1 MNTTNRVAL
10 VTGASRGIGKAIA
23 QELGQSEY
31 KVYLTGRTREG
42 QESYSKLPGSIDE
55 TARLIEHAGGQ
66 AVAVPCDHSDDQA
79 VEELFSQIADE
90 TNGLDLLVNNAWSGY
105 STMQRRLEEALAGK
119 KSKKKMIEGM
129 EAAFGEFTEPFWT
142 MSLGNWDEMSIVGVR
157 SHYVASVLAARSMV
171 KRQHGLIVNIT
182 ADISQS
188 GGQVAYS
195 MAKSAI
201 NRMTVDMA
209 EQLRS
214 SNVATVAIQPGM
226 VLTEM
231 YQERYRKGF
240 LDANDYK
247 RFEAPAFV
255 GKIVANLA
263 ASEDVLSYS
272 GKTVRT
278 SEIGKSLEVPW
289 LDGSHVDTD

>member
-1 MNTTNRVAL
+1 MNTTSRVAL
-10 VTGASRGIGKAIA
+10 VTGASRGIGKAVA
-23 QELGQSEY
+23 QELGQSGY

-42 QESYSKLPGSIDE
+42 QKSYSKLPGSIDE
-55 TARLIEHAGGQ
+55 TARLIVDAGGQ
-66 AVAVPCDHSDDQA
+66 AVAVPCDHSKDQT
-79 VEELFSQIADE
+79 VEELFGRIADE
-90 TNGLDLLVNNAWSGY
+90 TEGLDLLVNNAWSGY

-119 KSKKKMIEGM
+119 KSKEKMIEGM

-142 MSLGNWDEMSIVGVR
+142 MSLDNWDEMSIVGVR
-157 SHYVASVLAARSMV
+157 SHYVASVLAARAMV
-171 KRQHGLIVNIT
+171 ERERGLIVNIT

-195 MAKSAI
+195 MAKAAV

-214 SNVATVAIQPGM
+214 KKVATVAIQPGM

-240 LDANDYK
+240 LDADDYK

-255 GKIVANLA
+255 GKIVARLA
-263 ASEDVLSYS
+263 ASENVMSYS
-272 GKTVRT
+272 GQLVRT
-278 SEIGKSLEVPW
+278 TEIGKSLDVPW
-289 LDGSHVDTD
+289 LDGSHVNID